1 VRRKVT
7 SIVLLGLC
15 VGLVASAALAAP
27 AAASPAWIFES
38 TELSGSE
45 TIEGD
50 AILSSLAIPGLTTTC
65 KKMTYAMTIS
75 NVAKVGQGEVTG
87 LSFKTCTTSSPACSV
102 KTIAAEKLPWA
113 SHLATVGSNHYV
125 VVEGIRIGILY
136 AGEECALGETLVI
149 VKGSV
154 GGLYE
159 NPTETFTFN
168 ATNSKAVGA
177 KLTALSQTI
186 GWTGAF
192 TTEATGGRKG
202 QALTVF

>member
-1 VRRKVT
+1 VKRKAT
-7 SIVLLGLC
+7 NIVLLGLLAS
-15 VGLVASAALAAP
+15 LVASAALAAP
-27 AAASPAWIFES
+27 VAASPAWMFKGS
-38 TELSGSE
+38 ELSGSE

-65 KKMTYAMTIS
+65 KKMTYEMTIS
-75 NVAKVGQGEVTG
+75 NVAKVGAGEVTG
-87 LSFKTCTTSSPACSV
+87 FSFKTCTTSKPECSV

-113 SHLATVGSNHYV
+113 AHLVTVGSNNYV

-136 AGEECALGETLVI
+136 AGEECVLGETLVT

-154 GGLYE
+154 GGRYD

-168 ATNSKAVGA
+168 VTNSNAVGA

-192 TTEATGGRKG
+192 TTEATGPRNG
-202 QALTVF
+202 QALTVS